1 MNPQMRAHSGERRQ
15 RQRSIGGILF
25 TLVLLALVALP
36 PLPAGAL
43 GAVAPLQAATAPGGQ
58 AAAALPPF
66 TSVVQA
72 VPEIQAT
79 QQTTTTLTLSVVSA
93 RTEPRFN
100 GGAGVT
106 KGDPVTQYRF
116 IINEDNVGDPSQP
129 RYPDCSPYMDASLT
143 TPNPEYPAKCN
154 WPSIRTMQG
163 YSPIVTQ
170 GDETIL
176 NGTTGIALAP
186 GKYLISV
193 LAEGYKIDGMHFTV
207 PLSDPGLL
215 KVPVH
220 PLPLP
225 AATVRM
231 RVFNDIMTNGQPDPP
246 VDTGLAGFRAIL
258 NDIAGPVTQDVYG
271 NPICAEYE
279 KDADG
284 NYIIGADGNPI
295 YIEGTGGGCFSD
307 ANGDIV
313 IPNMAPNR
321 FDTAVIPPTG
331 QAWIQTTTLEGNVGW
346 DTWIMQGSTG
356 FDHEFMLAGEPYP
369 WTIFGFVQPRNELID
384 TTVTGGIKGTIVAAS
399 VYIPEN
405 GGLPYYGSVWGGLNG
420 AKITGPIESPWLAL
434 LDLQNGDTAVWVGQG
449 NPDGSFLIP
458 HVPDG
463 DYLLSYWDQPQNYIL
478 DLINVSVIDGQISD
492 IGTPMLTGWFTN
504 VEGTVFVDTNEN
516 GQRDPGEQGVPNI
529 LISVKRRENSSMD
542 RGNITTFTDDS
553 GNYVLENLYPLT
565 SWLIIEAYD
574 DRYQTVGVTW
584 QADNQPEPTTVP
596 GNGVDV
602 GILPIIG
609 LSGRL
614 DWAVKPY
621 DLGTNGGI
629 AGTVTYDSLRN
640 ETDARYA
647 VFDAWQPG
655 IPGLRMEL
663 YSTVKDA
670 NGDFVLNP
678 DGSYAKGPLLNTYT
692 TEQFVRPKNCQLR
705 DMDGNPVDQF
715 VMPPAT
721 GGYDCL
727 EAPMS
732 GVQFQKGFT
741 EIDGNFA
748 FSEILTN
755 TDGTTLT
762 APIPIPAGDYLVEV
776 VIPND
781 SFGQPLYQVTREED
795 INVYTGDTYYPA
807 IPPPPCAGALHTV
820 DVMGVPPD
828 GPDAVFNPGWAE
840 AGGSLYEGQQMP
852 LCNVKLVT
860 VTDQRSVAPTF
871 ALFTEVPIPGRWNGY
886 IVDDLNLST
895 DRQDLFFGEKAG
907 IEHMPIGIYDFTH
920 RLVYTTQ
927 SDPNGVYEVLMP
939 SSSTYDDPSPTGF
952 APDVYYQLG
961 NDPGQPGRPNPNYNP
976 QYRSIGTNF
985 EVFPGDIIPADLAPT
1000 TIGVSILAPGSTSGT
1015 PAQCALDVTTP
1026 ELFAVSSPYFQTS
1039 TGGSLTIT
1047 GQHFGA
1053 TQGAGTVTLQSTGG
1067 VTFTLA
1073 AGSWSDHQI
1082 VAAVPASMRAGP
1094 YQLMVTHDNGEPLV
1108 NGLTIHLLGPSYNPT
1123 LFEVGPGKPYATV
1136 QSAIDAASVPGL
1148 RGLVVV
1154 YPGAP
1159 EQWNPLGVYF
1169 ENPVLYRPVKLQGIG
1184 PGGVYPDG
1192 SQVAGSVLDGRFMEG
1207 DTAYATQW
1215 RTMVSGLTWDGN
1227 QIVPEGQVVFVL
1239 AQQGDFT
1246 RNYRAAVDG
1255 FAIQGGNQQGFPTN
1269 PALVG
1274 EAAIP
1279 EPQAFVEIQGG
1290 AIFVNGYG
1298 RYLQVTNNVIRSNG
1312 GAYGAIRL
1320 GTPNTGSN
1328 HNENLLIA
1336 NNQILANGGTNLAGA
1351 LGIFNG
1357 ADNYEVAYNHFCGN
1371 FSAEYGGAISHYGYS
1386 PNGKIHNNR
1395 IYFNRSYDEGGGIM
1409 IAGEMVLNPQALS
1422 PGAGPVDVYN
1432 NIIQSNLA
1440 NDDGGGL
1447 RFLMAGDFA
1456 FNVYNNIIANNISTH
1471 EGGGI
1476 SLNDAPDVRVYNN
1489 TIVKNL
1495 TTATALTSN
1504 GLPAPAGLSTSANSV
1519 MLQATLPADAPAFS
1533 DPLLFNNIFW
1543 DNRAGSWT
1551 GGGVA
1556 GIGLPG
1562 DPTPINYWDLG
1573 LADQTDLLSPTYSM
1587 LQVADGTVPDASN
1600 QVGVDP
1606 MTVAAYT
1613 TTVSVLPWRG
1623 GPQFVGNDIVAV
1635 DLPPTL
1641 MGDYHLQAASAAI
1654 DAGTASKAGAPAPTS
1669 DIDGDPRPVGAGLD
1683 IGADETV
1690 AAVAIQAGPPGSLG
1704 FVPVVLP
1711 GTAFGAVRIIQA
1723 STGIYLPIVFRSGAL
1738 P

>member
-1 MNPQMRAHSGERRQ
+1 MNSNKRIYSGGRRRPQH
-15 RQRSIGGILF
+15 SIGG
-25 TLVLLALVALP
+25 TLIVLLLLTLVALP
-36 PLPAGAL
+36 PLPARAQA
-43 GAVAPLQAATAPGGQ
+43 AVA
-58 AAAALPPF
+58 
-66 TSVVQA
+66 QA
-72 VPEIQAT
+72 VPQIQAT
-79 QQTTTTLTLSVVSA
+79 AQTTTLTISVVSA

-100 GGAGVT
+100 DGAGIT
-106 KGDPVTQYRF
+106 KGDLVAQYRF
-116 IINEDNVGDPSQP
+116 IINEDNVGDPAQP
-129 RYPDCSPYMDASLT
+129 RYPDCSPFMDASLT

-163 YSPIVTQ
+163 YAPIVTQ
-170 GDETIL
+170 GDETTL
-176 NGTTGIALAP
+176 NGTTGITLAP
-186 GKYLISV
+186 GNYLISI
-193 LAEGYKIDGMHFTV
+193 LAEGFKIDGMHFTV
-207 PLSDPGLL
+207 PLPDPGLL
-215 KVPVH
+215 EVPVH

-225 AATVRM
+225 AATVRIQ
-231 RVFNDIMTNGQPDPP
+231 VFDDIMTNGQPDPP
-246 VDTGLAGFRAIL
+246 VDAGLAGFRAIL

-279 KDADG
+279 KDAQG
-284 NYIIGADGNPI
+284 NYIYGPDGNPI
-295 YIEGTGGGCFSD
+295 YIPGTGGGCFSD
-307 ANGDIV
+307 ANGEIV
-313 IPNMAPNR
+313 VPNMAPNR

-331 QAWIQTTTLEGNVGW
+331 QQWIQTTTLEGNVGW

-356 FDHEFMLAGEPYP
+356 YDQEFMLAGEPYP
-369 WTIFGFVQPRNELID
+369 WTIFGFVQPTNQLTD
-384 TTVTGGIKGTIVAAS
+384 STVTGGIQGTIVAAS

-449 NPDGSFLIP
+449 NADGSFFIP

-478 DLINVSVIDGQISD
+478 DLINVSVINGQISD
-492 IGTPMLTGWFTN
+492 IGTPMLTGWFTT

-516 GQRDPGEQGVPNI
+516 GKRDPGEQGVPNI
-529 LISVKRRENSSMD
+529 LVAVKRRENSLID
-542 RGNITTFTDDS
+542 RGNISTFTDSS
-553 GNYVLENLYPLT
+553 GNYMFENLYPLT
-565 SWLIIEAYD
+565 SWIIIEAYD

-584 QADNQPEPTTVP
+584 QADNQPEPTTVL

-602 GILPIIG
+602 GVLPIIG

-621 DLGTNGGI
+621 DPATNGGI
-629 AGTVTYDSLRN
+629 VGTVTYDSLRN

-647 VFDAWQPG
+647 AFDAWQPG

-663 YSTVKDA
+663 YATVKDA
-670 NGDFVLNP
+670 GGNFVLNP
-678 DGSYAKGPLLNTYT
+678 DGSYVKGPLLNTYT
-692 TEQFVRPKNCQLR
+692 TEQFVRPQDCQLR

-741 EIDGNFA
+741 EIDGNYA
-748 FSEILTN
+748 FTDILTN

-762 APIPIPAGDYLVEV
+762 APIPLPPGDYLVEV
-776 VIPND
+776 AIPTD
-781 SFGQPLYQVTREED
+781 SFGRPLYQVTREED

-807 IPPPPCAGALHTV
+807 IPPPACAGALHTV
-820 DVMGVPPD
+820 DVMGVDPD
-828 GPDAVFNPGWAE
+828 GPNAVFNPGFAD
-840 AGGSLYEGQQMP
+840 AGGSPYEGQQMP
-852 LCNVKLVT
+852 YCDVKLVT
-860 VTDQRSVAPTF
+860 VTDQRSVAPIFT
-871 ALFTEVPIPGRWNGY
+871 LFTEVPIPGRWNGY

-895 DRQDLFFGEKAG
+895 NRQDLFFGEKAG

-961 NDPGQPGRPNPNYNP
+961 NDPGQPGHPNPNYNP

-985 EVFPGDIIPADLAPT
+985 EVYPGDIIPTDLAPT
-1000 TIGVSILAPGSTSGT
+1000 TIGISILAPGSTTGA
-1015 PAQCALDVTTP
+1015 PAQCAVDVATP
-1026 ELFAVSSPYFQTS
+1026 ELFAVSTPYLPAAV
-1039 TGGSLTIT
+1039 GGPLTIT

-1053 TQGAGTVTLQSTGG
+1053 TQGAGMVTLQNTSG
-1067 VTFTLA
+1067 VTYTLTA
-1073 AGSWSDHQI
+1073 TSWSDRQI
-1082 VAAVPASMRAGP
+1082 VTTVPAGMPRGI
-1094 YQLMVTHDNGEPLV
+1094 YQLMVSRDNGQPLV
-1108 NGLTIHLLGPSYNPT
+1108 NGLTFHLLGGGYNPT
-1123 LFEVGPGKPYATV
+1123 VFEVGPGKPYATV
-1136 QSAIDAASVPGL
+1136 QSAIDAASAPGV

-1154 YPGAP
+1154 YPDTP
-1159 EQWNPLGVYF
+1159 VQWNPLGVYF
-1169 ENPVLYRPVKLQGIG
+1169 ENPVIYQPVKLQGIG
-1184 PGGVYPDG
+1184 PGGVYTDG
-1192 SQVAGSVLDGRFMEG
+1192 TSVAGSVLDGRFMEG
-1207 DTAYATQW
+1207 DTDYSTQW
-1215 RTMVSGLTWDGN
+1215 RTMVNGLTWDGN
-1227 QIVPEGQVVFVL
+1227 QTVSEGQVIYVL
-1239 AQQGDFT
+1239 AQQGDYHQNF
-1246 RNYRAAVDG
+1246 RAAIDG

-1269 PALVG
+1269 PALIG
-1274 EAAIP
+1274 EAALP

-1290 AIFVNGYG
+1290 AIFVNGYAS
-1298 RYLQVTNNVIRSNG
+1298 YLQITNNVIRSNG

-1320 GTPNTGSN
+1320 GTPNAGDN
-1328 HNENLLIA
+1328 HNDHMIIA
-1336 NNQILANGGTNLAGA
+1336 NNQILANGGTNLGGA
-1351 LGIFNG
+1351 LAMFNG
-1357 ADNYEVAYNHFCGN
+1357 SNSYEVAYNHFCGN

-1386 PNGKIHNNR
+1386 PQGKIHNNR
-1395 IYFNRSYDEGGGIM
+1395 IYFNRSYDEGGAIM
-1409 IAGEMVLNPQALS
+1409 IAGEMVPNPQALS
-1422 PGAGPVDVYN
+1422 PGAGRVDIYN

-1440 NDDGGGL
+1440 NDDGGGI
-1447 RFLMAGDFA
+1447 RFLMAGNFP
-1456 FNVYNNIIANNISTH
+1456 FYVYNNIIANNISTH

-1476 SLNDAPDVRVYNN
+1476 SLNDAPKVRIYNN

-1519 MLQATLPADAPAFS
+1519 MLQATLPLGSPTFS

-1556 GIGLPG
+1556 GIGLQG
-1562 DPTPINYWDLG
+1562 DPNPINYWDLG
-1573 LADQTDLLSPTYSM
+1573 MADGTSLLAPTYSM
-1587 LQVADGTVPDASN
+1587 LQVADGTLLDASN

-1606 MTVAAYT
+1606 LAVASYT

-1623 GPQFVGNDIVAV
+1623 GPQFVGNAIVAI

-1641 MGDYHLQAASAAI
+1641 MGDYHLQATSTAI
-1654 DAGTASKAGAPAPTS
+1654 DAGTVVKAGISAPAS
-1669 DIDGDPRPVGAGLD
+1669 DIDGDPRPVGAGFD

-1690 AAVAIQAGPPGSLG
+1690 AGLAIQARPPGSLG
-1704 FVPVVLP
+1704 FIPVVLP
-1711 GTAFGAVRIIQA
+1711 GTAFGAVRFTDIGIQ
-1723 STGIYLPIVFRSGAL
+1723 IYLPVVSKSEAL